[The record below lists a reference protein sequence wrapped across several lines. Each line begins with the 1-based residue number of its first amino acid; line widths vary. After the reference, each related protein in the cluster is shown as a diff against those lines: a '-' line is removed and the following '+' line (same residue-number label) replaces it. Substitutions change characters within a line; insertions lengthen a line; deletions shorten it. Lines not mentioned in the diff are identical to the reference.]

1 MLLEAEWFKLFVL
14 VLIRF
19 SGVMATAPVL
29 GSGGVPMRLR
39 AGLAAAT
46 ALLVTPL
53 IPALAQPLPSDPFAF
68 GWLAAGEL
76 IIGLCV
82 GFVASLVLA
91 AVQMGGQ
98 VIDMQSGFGMM
109 NIFNPAAETQFPV
122 FGFFLFILAVFF
134 LLATDGHHVILRA
147 AAVSFE
153 HIPPGGFRPNGP
165 AFSELARRGA
175 WIFIDGLVIAAPVA
189 AAMFLAYGTLGLLG
203 RVVPQIHLFIIGFP
217 LTMALA
223 MLVMAAF
230 IGTYLELLDGMFSRM
245 FRDLVW
251 IGRVMG

>member
-1 MLLEAEWFKLFVL
+1 MLLEAEWFKLFLL
-14 VLIRF
+14 VLTRF

-29 GSGGVPMRLR
+29 GSGGVPMRIR
-39 AGLAAAT
+39 VGLAAAT

-53 IPALAQPLPSDPFAF
+53 ISALPEPLPGEPLPF
-68 GWLAAGEL
+68 GLLAAGEL
-76 IIGLCV
+76 IIGLCI

-98 VIDMQSGFGMM
+98 IIDMQSGFGMM

-147 AAVSFE
+147 AAASYQ
-153 HIPPGGFRPNGP
+153 HIPPGGFQANGP
-165 AFSELARRGA
+165 AFGELARRGT
-175 WIFIDGLVIAAPVA
+175 WIFVDGLVIAAPLA

-203 RVVPQIHLFIIGFP
+203 RVVPQIHLFIVGFP

-230 IGTYLELLDGMFSRM
+230 IGTYLELLDGMFTRM

>member
-1 MLLEAEWFKLFVL
+1 MVLEAEWFKLFAL

-29 GSGGVPMRLR
+29 GSGSVPMMLR
-39 AGLAAAT
+39 AAIAAAT

-53 IPALAQPLPSDPFAF
+53 IAPLADPLPSDPYAYGF
-68 GWLAAGEL
+68 LAAGEL
-76 IIGLCV
+76 VIGLCI
-82 GFVASLVLA
+82 GFVVTLVFA

-98 VIDMQSGFGMM
+98 IIDMQSGFGMM

-134 LLATDGHHVILRA
+134 LLAIDGHHVILRA
-147 AAVSFE
+147 AAASYE
-153 HIPPGGFRPNGP
+153 HIPPGGFQANGP
-165 AFSELARRGA
+165 AFGELARRGA
-175 WIFIDGLVIAAPVA
+175 WIFSDGLIIAAPVA

-223 MLVMAAF
+223 MLVMATF
-230 IGTYLELLDGMFSRM
+230 IGLYLELLDGMFSRI